1 MNKKKMSKSQ
11 SSRIIAITGIAAVS
25 LLVIVAAIFLVI
37 KITKKPSDAAS
48 AQNVTEQGTETS
60 IDIPETSTEPETEP
74 IEEVAAT
81 EPEEPGTQTDVSEA
95 EEETPAKTELIM
107 TTDVVKIRSIP
118 STDGDVLALCDKYD
132 SFTRYDEV
140 DGWSKIEYEGKEGY
154 IKSDYVKV
162 ATEDEI
168 AKAQEEANKEES
180 LLKAEA
186 TAKTETAT
194 AAPVETPAAPS
205 TSSEPA
211 APAPEVPAPTP
222 EPAPTPAPETPAPA
236 PAPTGTVPYTDKNGV
251 STTFTTEE
259 WNYFLSYWA
268 YTGQAEYFVHKHT
281 CAELRAMYDAT
292 H

>member
-81 EPEEPGTQTDVSEA
+81 EPEEPGTQADVSEA

-194 AAPVETPAAPS
+194 AAPS

-222 EPAPTPAPETPAPA
+222 EPAPETPAPA